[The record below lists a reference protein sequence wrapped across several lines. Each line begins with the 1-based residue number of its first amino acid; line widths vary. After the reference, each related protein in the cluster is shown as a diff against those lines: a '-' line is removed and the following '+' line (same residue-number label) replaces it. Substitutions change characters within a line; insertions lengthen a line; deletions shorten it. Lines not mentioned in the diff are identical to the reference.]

1 MNKNIENK
9 TKHTNKKKALL
20 IALACLAGI
29 GVAGAG
35 FLGGYTYANK
45 KAEGT
50 AQLTEEQTSTEL
62 FQSKGVAV
70 KAAFNPLT
78 TNGDTYGSYVV
89 TYTVNPVIYTDE
101 IMAKIEY
108 EDGTEISTAVAT
120 LAFDS
125 NAAKA
130 TVHFKGAFTKRI
142 FLTLYAKSNPDVNA
156 VLHFDFRERITVTLP
171 DSINLKEGSVPTITP
186 NIQSTGGTVAVDK
199 TVKNV
204 SYKWNA
210 SFVQWVK
217 DKGIE
222 RSMSYYN
229 GCKNDAEWCE
239 DITALTA
246 AEPTGLTDAT
256 ASSFFTNKFNPQ
268 TWLASISDTTTFRVK
283 WYDYDDYETKNQ
295 TFTIAQYSRSS
306 FVTEFDGSKPIF
318 DYSCTIN
325 GKSYS
330 KSFGLKLDAIAVS
343 SITLNG
349 SDYTV

>member
-1 MNKNIENK
+1 MKNRPNRF
-9 TKHTNKKKALL
+9 NKKKALI
-20 IALACLAGI
+20 IALTCLAGI

-35 FLGGYTYANK
+35 FLGGYAYANK

-50 AQLTEEQTSTEL
+50 NQVVEEQTTTEL
-62 FQSKGVAV
+62 IQSKGVAV
-70 KAAFNPLT
+70 KAAFNPAT
-78 TNGDTYGSYVV
+78 KNGDTYGSYDI

-108 EDGTEISTAVAT
+108 EDGTEISSAVAT
-120 LAFDS
+120 LGFDA

-130 TVHFKGAFTKRI
+130 TVHFKGVFTKRI
-142 FLTLYAKSNPDVNA
+142 FLTLYAKSNPDINA
-156 VLHFDFRERITVTLP
+156 VLHFDFRERITVALP
-171 DSINLKEGSVPTITP
+171 DSINLKEGVVPTITP
-186 NIQSTGGTVAVDK
+186 NIQTTGGTVAVDK

-210 SFVQWVK
+210 GFVQWVK

-222 RSMSYYN
+222 RSTSYYN
-229 GCKNDAEWCE
+229 SCKNDAEWCE
-239 DITALTA
+239 DITVLTA
-246 AEPTGLTDAT
+246 ADPVGLTDAT
-256 ASSFFTNKFNPQ
+256 AASFFATKFNPQ
-268 TWLASISDTTTFRVK
+268 SWLSSISDTTTFRVK

-306 FVTEFDGSKPIF
+306 FVSEFDGTKPIF
-318 DYSCTIN
+318 DYSCTVN
-325 GKSYS
+325 GKNYS

-343 SITLNG
+343 SIAING

>member
-1 MNKNIENK
+1 MKNKPNRF
-9 TKHTNKKKALL
+9 NKKKALI
-20 IALACLAGI
+20 IALTCLAGI

-35 FLGGYTYANK
+35 FLGGYAYANK

-50 AQLTEEQTSTEL
+50 NQVVEEQTTTEL
-62 FQSKGVAV
+62 IQSKGVAV
-70 KAAFNPLT
+70 KAAFNPAT
-78 TNGDTYGSYVV
+78 KNGDTYGSYDI

-108 EDGTEISTAVAT
+108 EDGTEISSAVAT
-120 LAFDS
+120 LSFDA

-130 TVHFKGAFTKRI
+130 TVHFKGVFTKRI

-171 DSINLKEGSVPTITP
+171 DSLILKEGVVPTITP
-186 NIQSTGGTVAVDK
+186 NIQTTGGTVAVDK

-210 SFVQWVK
+210 GFVQWVK

-222 RSMSYYN
+222 RSTSYYN
-229 GCKNDAEWCE
+229 SCKNDAEWCE

-246 AEPTGLTDAT
+246 ADPVGLTDAT
-256 ASSFFTNKFNPQ
+256 AASFFATKFNPQ
-268 TWLASISDTTTFRVK
+268 SWLSSIGDTTTFRVK

-306 FVTEFDGSKPIF
+306 FVSEFDGTKPIF
-318 DYSCTIN
+318 DYSCTVN
-325 GKSYS
+325 GKNYS
-330 KSFGLKLDAIAVS
+330 KSFGLKLEAIAVS
-343 SITLNG
+343 SIAING